1 MIHHQIAT
9 MKSYQY
15 IIDYFENSPI
25 IIQVVWALSCIL
37 LIAVVILTIYLKKL
51 RSRLR
56 KNEKTVAEYQ
66 KEYESDLITYLYA
79 GNEEAEISAEQQVI
93 IDKLRSCATDEFKR
107 RVIVST
113 LLRLRNEISGE
124 MADAIQKL
132 YFQSGLI
139 IYALKKLKSRRWYV
153 VVKGIREL
161 TQLRVKEVHDK
172 MGVFVNH
179 PKKEIRKE
187 VQLYLVTLF
196 HFDGLKFLDV
206 LQTQLSEWDQI
217 QLLEVLQR
225 FDEQEIPDINPWL
238 KSKNNSVVAFALKLA
253 KIYNQFEVKDAL
265 IDLLSHQHKKI
276 RVDTIHVLGHLQV
289 VEAKDILKNNF
300 DILSQDEQ
308 IEFFKLLENLCE
320 TSDESFL
327 LAHTTNQNFEIKL
340 SALKIIKILAGE
352 KFKSLKYISTDDD
365 YIKIYEFLEY
375 N

>member
-1 MIHHQIAT
+1 

-15 IIDYFENSPI
+15 ILNYFENSPT
-25 IIQVVWALSCIL
+25 IIQVVWAMSGFFVVTVAV
-37 LIAVVILTIYLKKL
+37 LIIFLKFL

-79 GNEEAEISAEQQVI
+79 GNEEAEISAEQQII
-93 IDKLRSCATDEFKR
+93 IDKLKISSVDAFKR
-107 RVIVST
+107 RIIVST

-139 IYALKKLKSRRWYV
+139 SYALKRLKSKKWYV
-153 VVKGIREL
+153 VAKGIREL
-161 TQLRVKEVHDK
+161 TQLHVKEVHDEILTLI
-172 MGVFVNH
+172 NH

-196 HFDGLKFLDV
+196 HFEGLKFLDI

-225 FDEQEIPDINPWL
+225 FEDQEIQDINPWL
-238 KSKNNSVVAFALKLA
+238 KSENNSVVALALKLA
-253 KIYNQFEVKDAL
+253 KIYNQFEAKDA
-265 IDLLSHQHKKI
+265 IMELLAHPQKKI
-276 RVDTIHVLGHLQV
+276 RVDAIQVLSHLQV
-289 VEAKDILKNNF
+289 FEAKDILKNNF
-300 DILSQDEQ
+300 DKLSQEEQ
-308 IEFFKLLENLCE
+308 IEFFKMLENMVE
-320 TSDESFL
+320 PSDESFL
-327 LAHTTNQNFEIKL
+327 LAHTTHQNFEIKL
-340 SALKIIKILAGE
+340 SALKILKILAVE
-352 KFKSLKYISTDDD
+352 KFKSLKDSSTDDD
-365 YIKIYEFLEY
+365 YIKIYEFLEC

>member
-1 MIHHQIAT
+1 MD
-9 MKSYQY
+9 SYQY
-15 IIDYFENSPI
+15 LIDYFENAPA
-25 IIQVVWALSCIL
+25 IIQVVWITICVFFVSI
-37 LIAVVILTIYLKKL
+37 VILTVYLKYL
-51 RSRLR
+51 RNRLR

-79 GNEEAEISAEQQVI
+79 GNEESEISEEQQII
-93 IDKLRSCATDEFKR
+93 IDKLRSYASDDFKR
-107 RVIVST
+107 RIIVST

-139 IYALKKLKSRRWYV
+139 SYALKRLKSKKWYV
-153 VVKGIREL
+153 VAKGIREL
-161 TQLRVKEVHDK
+161 TQFHIKEVHDK
-172 MGVFVNH
+172 IVVLVNH

-196 HFDGLKFLDV
+196 HFDGLQFLDV

-238 KSKNNSVVAFALKLA
+238 KSTNKSVVAFALKLA

-265 IDLLSHQHKKI
+265 IGLLSHPQKRI
-276 RVDTIHVLGHLQV
+276 RVDAIHVLSHLQV
-289 VEAKDILKNNF
+289 FEAKTILKNNF
-300 DILSQDEQ
+300 HELSREEQ

-320 TSDESFL
+320 ASDEPFL
-327 LAHTTNQNFEIKL
+327 LEHIAHENFDIKL
-340 SALKIIKILAGE
+340 TALKLIKTLSLE
-352 KFKSLKYISTDDD
+352 KFKSLKYFSTDDD
-365 YIKIYEFLEY
+365 YDKIYEFLAY
-375 N
+375 NEL